1 MLSSLTPSWCLE
13 SSARW
18 SCRPGRHQRAG
29 ATGDGRRLRETGGQ
43 GGGCYSLTCSFFPS
57 RSREEM
63 ISWMQVW
70 TLQAYMGG
78 TGRRV

>member
-29 ATGDGRRLRETGGQ
+29 ATGDGR
-43 GGGCYSLTCSFFPS
+43 
-57 RSREEM
+57 
-63 ISWMQVW
+63 
-70 TLQAYMGG
+70 
-78 TGRRV
+78 TGRWVLLSDLFFLSEQVQRGNDFLDAGMDTPGLHGRNGEEGVGVPHT

>member
-29 ATGDGRRLRETGGQ
+29 ATGDWQTGRWVLL
-43 GGGCYSLTCSFFPS
+43 SDLFSFFPS